1 MKRNI
6 WFNLNRHDGEETPPV
21 AETKPPIPE
30 KTLTQA
36 DVDRVV
42 AERLARE
49 RQKYV
54 DYDDLK
60 TKAAKLAEIEAANQ
74 SEAEKLAAKAEAAEK
89 RAAEAINRTAKAEV
103 KALADGFADR
113 DDAVLMLGDL
123 SQYVKD
129 GDVDIEAIK
138 TALADVLTKKPHLAK
153 APTGPKNPAPDPSQ
167 GRGGDNKPTDYRT
180 ADKAAFDAELAKF
193 GLRPR
198 ST

>member
-6 WFNLNRHDGEETPPV
+6 WFNLNRHDDEATSSTETD
-21 AETKPPIPE
+21 KPAAPE

-42 AERLARE
+42 AERLTRE

-60 TKAAKLAEIEAANQ
+60 AKAAKLAEIEAAAQ
-74 SEAEKLAAKAEAAEK
+74 TDAEKLTAKAEAAEK
-89 RAAEAINRTAKAEV
+89 KAADLIARTTKAEI

-113 DDAVLMLGDL
+113 EDAALMLGDL

-129 GDVDIEAIK
+129 GDVDTDAIK
-138 TALADVLTKKPHLAK
+138 AALAEVLTRKPHLA
-153 APTGPKNPAPDPSQ
+153 AVAGPRNPAPDDSQ
-167 GRGGDNKPTDYRT
+167 GRGGDNGATDYRK
-180 ADKAAFDAELAKF
+180 ADKAAFDAELGKY